1 MEVLTSSIDTFVN
14 MTQALHKACE
24 EGSLLLVSLLL
35 ERGLNVNSKDKQ
47 GRTPLH
53 IASQTGD
60 RLLAELLHQQGAD
73 LCAVT
78 SQGEIPLNC
87 TKDEEMTLLFV
98 RMMAR
103 EGKAHLA
110 KERLQ
115 LEEMSDKVKEKIIKG
130 LDLKTTRKK
139 ANPLSQILSR
149 RTLVN
154 LLKTKETAYQQL
166 SSLSN
171 VSDCSR
177 FSETESGF
185 GETDKSS
192 CDCSTESVLSNLSNS
207 SGFASVD
214 DPAPHFNRRAT
225 TPLSKRELTARNHPT
240 SRPRSRFSSEPQ
252 KGIVQSSS
260 TWNIVGISRKQS
272 FPPLKKRVPKRV
284 TFPADV
290 LLDIAIKNDDFVE
303 TCHLI
308 KSGRVDLNRV
318 GCNGLTPIHR
328 SAIDGSY
335 KCLQLLL
342 DLGADVNVQDEL
354 GWRPLHDAVFHG
366 HVQCAIALINA
377 GADLCAQTDDFY
389 TVLDLAENDRMLLVI
404 GRALMAKN
412 NDYDAGEMTSYLGN
426 ELFEK
431 LFDPDRE
438 TCV

>member
-1 MEVLTSSIDTFVN
+1 MLTSSIDTFVN

-24 EGSLLLVSLLL
+24 ERSLLLVSLLL

-53 IASQTGD
+53 IASQSGD
-60 RLLAELLHQQGAD
+60 RLLVELLHQQGAD

-78 SQGEIPLNC
+78 SQGEIPLDC
-87 TKDEEMTLLFV
+87 SKDEEMTLLFV

-115 LEEMSDKVKEKIIKG
+115 LEEMSDKVKEKITKG
-130 LDLKTTRKK
+130 LNFKITRKK
-139 ANPLSQILSR
+139 ANPLSQILSKR
-149 RTLVN
+149 ALVN
-154 LLKTKETAYQQL
+154 LLETKEMADHQI

-171 VSDCSR
+171 MSDCSR

-185 GETDKSS
+185 CETEKSL
-192 CDCSTESVLSNLSNS
+192 CDCSMESVLTNLSNS

-214 DPAPHFNRRAT
+214 DPTPYFNRRAT
-225 TPLSKRELTARNHPT
+225 TPLSKRELTAMNHSAP
-240 SRPRSRFSSEPQ
+240 RPRPRFSSEPQ
-252 KGIVQSSS
+252 KGIVQSAS

-290 LLDIAIKNDDFVE
+290 LLDIAIRNDDFVE

-318 GCNGLTPIHR
+318 GCNSLTPLHR

-377 GADLCAQTDDFY
+377 GADLCAQTEDFY
-389 TVLDLAENDRMLLVI
+389 TVLDLAENDRMLLTV

-412 NDYDAGEMTSYLGN
+412 SDDDVGEMTSYLGN
-426 ELFEK
+426 EVFEK